1 MTIVLIVGLFSVV
14 AGALLA
20 WRPIGMAR
28 LVGHFGL
35 VKYDP
40 ARAPEYRL
48 TGIVMAAIGLVLTAV
63 ALLL

>member
-28 LVGHFGL
+28 LVGQFGL

-40 ARAPEYRL
+40 ARTSEYRL
-48 TGIVMAAIGLVLTAV
+48 TGIVMAAIGLALTAV
-63 ALLL
+63 GLLL

>member
-1 MTIVLIVGLFSVV
+1 MTTVLIVGLFSVV

-35 VKYDP
+35 VKYDR
-40 ARAPEYRL
+40 ARSSEYRT
-48 TGIVMAAIGLVLTAV
+48 TGIVMATIGLVLTAV
-63 ALLL
+63 ALLS

>member
-40 ARAPEYRL
+40 ARTSEYRL
-48 TGIVMAAIGLVLTAV
+48 TGVVMAVIGLALTGV

>member
-20 WRPIGMAR
+20 WRPIGMAH

-40 ARAPEYRL
+40 ARTSEYRL
-48 TGIVMAAIGLVLTAV
+48 IGVVMAVIGLALTGV